1 MLGIGLI
8 VPVLPLLVGEFVTGR
23 EQQALWFG
31 LMTTV
36 FGLMQFIFMPMLG
49 ALSDRVGRRPVLMVS
64 MAGMCINFLTTA
76 WAPNLA
82 CLFIGRVIGGMSS
95 ASMSVASAYASDI
108 STHENRAKSFGK
120 VGAAFGLGFICGP
133 MLGGLLGS
141 VNLHLP
147 FYVAAALSAANLA
160 YGYFA
165 VPESLPADRRA
176 PFALRTINPFAALGR
191 LLKRTEIRGL
201 VIVYA
206 LMTFAQ
212 MMLQSTWVLYTT
224 FRFDWTPRE
233 NGIALFCV
241 GVSAAVVQA
250 GLLGV
255 LMQRFGEV
263 RLSLLGLASGAITY
277 MLYGLATQ
285 GWMMYVFI
293 LCNLLAFAAGPA
305 LQSIISKSSA
315 AERTGRADGIPA
327 IDLQPGDH
335 RHAAG
340 RHRDPGR
347 GQPPAGAGL
356 AHRRDL
362 LPVRGDAGARH
373 RRGEA
378 LFQLAPTH
386 EFSGARRGA
395 ARGAAA
401 RELECAGQ
409 VAHRYLPGHGAGRR
423 RRRAAVGARRCCC
436 CRRPPPPAGR
446 TSPYRP

>member
-1 MLGIGLI
+1 MTSSSAIARPSAGNLNFVLVCVFIDMLGIGLI
-8 VPVLPLLVGEFVTGR
+8 VPVLPLLVGEFVSGR
-23 EQQALWFG
+23 DEQALWFG
-31 LMTTV
+31 VMTTV

-82 CLFIGRVIGGMSS
+82 CLFIGRIIGGMSS

-165 VPESLPADRRA
+165 VPESLPTERRA
-176 PFALRTINPFAALGR
+176 PFALARINPFSALDK

-201 VIVYA
+201 IVVYA

-224 FRFDWTPRE
+224 FRFNWTPRE

-255 LMQRFGEV
+255 LMRRFGEE

-293 LCNLLAFAAGPA
+293 LCNLLAFAASPA
-305 LQSIISKSSA
+305 LQSIISKSSSAGEQGELMGSLQSISSLGIIIMPLVGTSLLGA
-315 AERTGRADGIPA
+315 ASHLPA
-327 IDLQPGDH
+327 QDWRIGATFFVC
-335 RHAAG
+335 AAM
-340 RHRDPGR
+340 
-347 GQPPAGAGL
+347 QAL
-356 AHRRDL
+356 AII
-362 LPVRGDAGARH
+362 V
-373 RRGEA
+373 
-378 LFQLAPTH
+378 
-386 EFSGARRGA
+386 ARRYF
-395 ARGAAA
+395 RS
-401 RELECAGQ
+401 
-409 VAHRYLPGHGAGRR
+409 HRA
-423 RRRAAVGARRCCC
+423 
-436 CRRPPPPAGR
+436 
-446 TSPYRP
+446 

>member
-1 MLGIGLI
+1 MTSSTALASPRAGNLNFVLVCVFIDMLGIGLI
-8 VPVLPLLVGEFVTGR
+8 VPVLPLLVGEFVIGR
-23 EQQALWFG
+23 DEQALWFG

-64 MAGMCINFLTTA
+64 MAGMCINFLATA

-165 VPESLPADRRA
+165 VPESLAADRRA
-176 PFALRTINPFAALGR
+176 EFSLARVNPFSALGR
-191 LLKRTEIRGL
+191 LIGRTEIRGL
-201 VIVYA
+201 VVVYA
-206 LMTFAQ
+206 LMAFAQ

-255 LMQRFGEV
+255 LMRRFGEV

-293 LCNLLAFAAGPA
+293 VCNLLAFAAGPA

-315 AERTGRADGIPA
+315 ASEQGELMGSLQSISSLGIIIMPLVGTA
-327 IDLQPGDH
+327 ILG
-335 RHAAG
+335 AAS
-340 RHRDPGR
+340 HL
-347 GQPPAGAGL
+347 PPQDWRIGATFFLCAAMQAL
-356 AHRRDL
+356 AII
-362 LPVRGDAGARH
+362 V
-373 RRGEA
+373 
-378 LFQLAPTH
+378 
-386 EFSGARRGA
+386 ARRYF
-395 ARGAAA
+395 RS
-401 RELECAGQ
+401 
-409 VAHRYLPGHGAGRR
+409 HRA
-423 RRRAAVGARRCCC
+423 
-436 CRRPPPPAGR
+436 
-446 TSPYRP
+446 

>member
-1 MLGIGLI
+1 MTSSTAIARPSAGNLNFVLVCVFIDMLGIGLI
-8 VPVLPLLVGEFVTGR
+8 VPVLPLLVGEFVSGR
-23 EQQALWFG
+23 DEQALWFG

-64 MAGMCINFLTTA
+64 MAGMGINFLATA
-76 WAPNLA
+76 WAPSLA
-82 CLFIGRVIGGMSS
+82 WLFIGRLIGGMSS

-108 STHENRAKSFGK
+108 STSENRAKSFGK

-147 FYVAAALSAANLA
+147 FYVAAALSGANLL

-165 VPESLPADRRA
+165 VPESLPVEGRGEFKLAK
-176 PFALRTINPFAALGR
+176 INPFSALAR
-191 LLKRTEIRGL
+191 LLRRTEIRGL
-201 VIVYA
+201 VAVYA

-250 GLLGV
+250 GLLGI
-255 LMQRFGEV
+255 LMHRFGER
-263 RLSLLGLASGAITY
+263 RLSLLGLTSGAITY
-277 MLYGLATQ
+277 LLYGLATQ

-305 LQSIISKSSA
+305 LQSIISKSA
-315 AERTGRADGIPA
+315 AASEQGELMGSLQSISSIGIIVMPLVGTSILGAASHLPA
-327 IDLQPGDH
+327 HDWRIGATFFLC
-335 RHAAG
+335 AAM
-340 RHRDPGR
+340 
-347 GQPPAGAGL
+347 QAL
-356 AHRRDL
+356 AI
-362 LPVRGDAGARH
+362 VV
-373 RRGEA
+373 
-378 LFQLAPTH
+378 
-386 EFSGARRGA
+386 ARR
-395 ARGAAA
+395 
-401 RELECAGQ
+401 
-409 VAHRYLPGHGAGRR
+409 YF
-423 RRRAAVGARRCCC
+423 
-436 CRRPPPPAGR
+436 R
-446 TSPYRP
+446 THQA

>member
-1 MLGIGLI
+1 MTSTTTVPQASSGNLNFVLVCVFIDMLGIGLI
-8 VPVLPLLVGEFVTGR
+8 VPVLPLLVGQFVEGADMR
-23 EQQALWFG
+23 ALWYG
-31 LMTTV
+31 VLATV
-36 FGLMQFIFMPMLG
+36 FGLLQFLFMPALG
-49 ALSDRVGRRPVLMVS
+49 ALSDRVGRRPVLLYS
-64 MAGMCINFLTTA
+64 MGGMCLNFLVTA
-76 WAPNLA
+76 WAPSLA
-82 CLFIGRVIGGMSS
+82 WLFLGRVIGGMSS

-165 VPESLPADRRA
+165 VPESLPTDRRS
-176 PFALRTINPFAALGR
+176 PFAIARINPFAALGR

-201 VIVYA
+201 IIVYA

-255 LMQRFGEV
+255 LMHRFGEV

-315 AERTGRADGIPA
+315 ASEQGELMGSLQSIASLGVIFMPLVGTA
-327 IDLQPGDH
+327 ILG
-335 RHAAG
+335 AAS
-340 RHRDPGR
+340 HL
-347 GQPPAGAGL
+347 PPQDWRIGATFFLCAAMQAL
-356 AHRRDL
+356 AI
-362 LPVRGDAGARH
+362 VV
-373 RRGEA
+373 
-378 LFQLAPTH
+378 
-386 EFSGARRGA
+386 ARRYFSSHKA
-395 ARGAAA
+395 I
-401 RELECAGQ
+401 
-409 VAHRYLPGHGAGRR
+409 
-423 RRRAAVGARRCCC
+423 
-436 CRRPPPPAGR
+436 
-446 TSPYRP
+446 